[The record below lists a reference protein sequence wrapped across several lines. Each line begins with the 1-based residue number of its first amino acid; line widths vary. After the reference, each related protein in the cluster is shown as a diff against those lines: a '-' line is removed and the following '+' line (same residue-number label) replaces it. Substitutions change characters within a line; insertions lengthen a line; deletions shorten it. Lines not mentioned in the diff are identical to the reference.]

1 MSSHQQ
7 NDQNIKEWLILL
19 CPEVVGPG
27 SLQWEI
33 VALPKCHNMSEW
45 SPPLTK
51 FYYIALII
59 PWWHDTMIILWHTY
73 LYLLYLWL
81 HFMVHFQPI
90 FHSQHIFSLSRTSTT
105 SNGALKNKLIHMYHH
120 SFQLS
125 KFLWKSPRNK
135 CLTMNLP
142 TFLYPWSY
150 RLRTRFHQT
159 NCSYLLS
166 SVMHKLRKWNSLHPI
181 DRYFDRQCK
190 IHT

>member
-1 MSSHQQ
+1 MTHF
-7 NDQNIKEWLILL
+7 
-19 CPEVVGPG
+19 VVPG
-27 SLQWEI
+27 SGWTWLSAVGDCCFTKVPQYERM
-33 VALPKCHNMSEW
+33 V
-45 SPPLTK
+45 SPTNKVLLYCFNNTMMTR
-51 FYYIALII
+51 YYD
-59 PWWHDTMIILWHTY
+59 HTVTY
-73 LYLLYLWL
+73 LLIFVIL
-81 HFMVHFQPI
+81 MVHFQPI